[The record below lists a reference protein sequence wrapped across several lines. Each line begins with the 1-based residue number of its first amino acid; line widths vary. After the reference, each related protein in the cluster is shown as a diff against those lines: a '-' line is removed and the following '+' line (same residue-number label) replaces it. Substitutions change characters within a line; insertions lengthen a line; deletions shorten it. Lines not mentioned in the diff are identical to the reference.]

1 MLEGEPPLKR
11 IFEQLAVAFLAA
23 GLSLLASAQ
32 ELNEFRNGQVADAN
46 ALNENFQRLKQ
57 GADFY
62 DDASYYEYHLKNIPV
77 DCSEDASA
85 LDAAWNDT
93 LHLARVRYTL
103 KGVCEAPSPIFNAKG
118 DSVLSGTLPVVNGG
132 RVVQLTGSCTAPSPS
147 ARLVLDQY
155 GLVANNGGTLLV
167 TCLELSN
174 SPSIRVYANSYLR
187 VQSVITGTD
196 DRLSLYSFDGGVL
209 RLFGRG
215 EEVPSVI
222 RNIQLTNGG
231 VLRLGGAGNWNIDR
245 IATWDS
251 TVAVSSNTTGKVN
264 DYFSVSSS
272 GEIDTA
278 DFVIENLLLNFGS
291 TLRARCIVDEDNL
304 CASTGVMSVQSYQDS
319 HFYEYIE

>member
-1 MLEGEPPLKR
+1 MKRTFGPLVVF
-11 IFEQLAVAFLAA
+11 ILAMSHSLPAFT
-23 GLSLLASAQ
+23 Q

-46 ALNENFQRLKQ
+46 ALNENFQRLRQ

-62 DDASYYEYHLKNIPV
+62 DDASYYEYHLKNITV
-77 DCSEDASA
+77 DCSDDASA
-85 LDAAWNDT
+85 FDHAWNET
-93 LHLARVRYTL
+93 LHLSRVRYTL
-103 KGVCEAPSPIFNAKG
+103 KGICDAPSPVFNTKG
-118 DSVLSGTLPVVNGG
+118 DSVIAGTLPAVNGG
-132 RVVQLTGSCTAPSPS
+132 RVVQITGSCTARTPS

-155 GLVANNGGTLLV
+155 GLVANNGGTLLL
-167 TCLELSN
+167 TCVELSN
-174 SPSIRVYANSYLR
+174 SPSVRVYANSYLR
-187 VQSVITGTD
+187 LQSVTTGTD

-222 RNIQLTNGG
+222 HTIQLTNGG

-251 TVAVSSNTTGKVN
+251 TVAVSNNTTGKVN

-272 GEIDTA
+272 AEIDTA
-278 DFVIENLLLNFGS
+278 DFTIENLLLNFGS
-291 TLRARCIVDEDNL
+291 KLRARCIVDEDNL
-304 CASTGVMSVQSYQDS
+304 CASTGVMSVQTYQDS